1 MDSQPLAL
9 GVRRGLEGLLQQCR
23 DEAAGGVSYQQ
34 HRPRPGF
41 ERAVDAAVQDG
52 RPRSRGRAVSLDREG
67 AGSSAVQLAGDGGHS
82 RRRSGYS
89 QRKAVRPRLVVS
101 RHVRADEDKTSAS
114 MPARTNKIFRLPGE
128 KTTFAAAGLTPSAPA
143 TRLRRWPLPP
153 ARRMCAPNARPVRR
167 GCPHLR
173 LMRALAALRAPAQ
186 GRASADV
193 ADTRR

>member
-34 HRPRPGF
+34 HRPGPGF

-101 RHVRADEDKTSAS
+101 RHVRADEDKNQRQHASQDEQDLPVAGRKDNFRGRGPHALGTSH
-114 MPARTNKIFRLPGE
+114 
-128 KTTFAAAGLTPSAPA
+128 AAAAMAAPA
-143 TRLRRWPLPP
+143 CT
-153 ARRMCAPNARPVRR
+153 AHVC
-167 GCPHLR
+167 
-173 LMRALAALRAPAQ
+173 
-186 GRASADV
+186 S
-193 ADTRR
+193 